1 MTMLAANSRSD
12 GTLYGSVLIF
22 KITSTCRHS
31 IGAQIAKCS
40 KIRSNF
46 CNRAVR
52 TAGNGCVPLRKS
64 DLMLRA
70 ARSARYISLMSP
82 AVRIPEGFVDELKA
96 RLRPS
101 DIIGRKVKL
110 KKQGKEWVGLSPFTN
125 EKTPSFYVN
134 DQKKIF
140 KCFSSGL
147 GGDVISF
154 VMETERLSF
163 MEAVEKLADD
173 AGMALPKA
181 TPESQEQYD
190 RRQRLYAAC
199 EAATAFYEAELRNRD
214 GADARRYLAA
224 RGLQPDRWSAYRLGY
239 SPDDWRKTFEHLKA
253 CGFSQSEIVEAGLAV
268 EKEGGGE
275 PYDRFR
281 GRLMFPIEDS
291 RGKVIAFGGRAL
303 QDDAKPKYLNSSDT
317 PLFHKSKVLYRYKA
331 AREAFGSTEEGGL
344 IVCEG
349 YMDVIALCEAGFGH
363 AVAPLGTALTE
374 DQLSLL
380 WRAGPE
386 PVLCF
391 DGDRAGLGAAHR
403 SIERALPGL
412 QPGRSVF
419 FCLLSDGLDPD
430 DLIRAQGPG
439 AMGKALDAAL
449 PLVEVLW
456 RRERDAESL
465 DTPERQAGLQQRLM
479 QAASNIQN
487 GAVKSA
493 YERELKT
500 RMRDFFWQLRRQ
512 TRGGSTSARSSVN
525 TRLNAGGHD
534 GDAKLKMGRQPKLKG
549 LGNIMYAVDNPH
561 LLDVGYEALATAD
574 LPDPDVSA
582 IRDTLIGQN
591 TTESGVDRTHL
602 SNHLEGIGKLRAAEL
617 LRTYPDIPEIPPGGP
632 EEREWLIALEQYARP
647 DGTDRSGR
655 VSSEAFATL
664 EDARHRHR
672 MVSERRARTARL
684 NEAAEKA
691 DQD

>member
-1 MTMLAANSRSD
+1 MNAP
-12 GTLYGSVLIF
+12 I
-22 KITSTCRHS
+22 
-31 IGAQIAKCS
+31 
-40 KIRSNF
+40 
-46 CNRAVR
+46 
-52 TAGNGCVPLRKS
+52 
-64 DLMLRA
+64 
-70 ARSARYISLMSP
+70 
-82 AVRIPEGFVDELKA
+82 RIPDGFVDELKA
-96 RLRPS
+96 RIRPS
-101 DIIGRKVKL
+101 DVIGRKVKL

-140 KCFSSGL
+140 KCFSSGI

-163 MEAVEKLADD
+163 MEAVEKLADE
-173 AGMALPKA
+173 AGMSLPKA

-190 RRQRLYAAC
+190 RRQRLYGAC
-199 EAATAFYEAELRNRD
+199 EAAAAFFETCLRAPEGAE
-214 GADARRYLAA
+214 ARRYLEH
-224 RGLQPDRWSAYRLGY
+224 RGLRPDRWSAYRLGF
-239 SPDDWRKTFEHLKA
+239 SPDDWRKTFEHLKTK
-253 CGFSQSEIVEAGLAV
+253 GFSQSEIVEAGLAV
-268 EKEGGGE
+268 EKDGGGE

-291 RGKVIAFGGRAL
+291 RGHVIAFGGRGL
-303 QDDAKPKYLNSSDT
+303 EPNAKPKYLNSSDT
-317 PLFHKSKVLYRYKA
+317 PLFHKSRVLYHYKD
-331 AREAFGSTEEGGL
+331 AREAFGATDEGGL

-349 YMDVIALCEAGFGH
+349 YMDVIALSEAGFAH

-374 DQLSLL
+374 EQLGLL

-391 DGDRAGLGAAHR
+391 DGDRAGLGAAYR

-430 DLIRAQGPG
+430 DLIRDHGPG

-456 RRERDAESL
+456 RRERDLEAV
-465 DTPERQAGLQQRLM
+465 DTPERQAGLEKRLM
-479 QAASNIQN
+479 QAASTIQD

-493 YERELKT
+493 YERELKA
-500 RMRDFFWQLRRQ
+500 RMRDYLWQIRSANREQ
-512 TRGGSTSARSSVN
+512 RAQRDWKQKGKTRGGSA
-525 TRLNAGGHD
+525 H
-534 GDAKLKMGRQPKLKG
+534 GDDMLKKGPPAKLKG
-549 LGNIMYAVDNPH
+549 LGNLVYAVDNPH
-561 LLDVGYEALATAD
+561 LLDVGYEALAAAEFK
-574 LPDPDVSA
+574 DPDVSA
-582 IRDTLIGQN
+582 IRDALISQN
-591 TTESGVDRTHL
+591 TAESGVDRKTL
-602 SNHLEGIGKLRAAEL
+602 SNHLEGLGKMRAVEL
-617 LRTYPDIPEIPPGGP
+617 LTNYPDVPEIPQSGS
-632 EEREWLIALEQYARP
+632 EEREWLIALEQYARL

-655 VSSEAFATL
+655 NSGEAFATP

-672 MVSERRARTARL
+672 LVAERRARTARL

-691 DQD
+691 DQN

>member
-1 MTMLAANSRSD
+1 MNA
-12 GTLYGSVLIF
+12 
-22 KITSTCRHS
+22 
-31 IGAQIAKCS
+31 
-40 KIRSNF
+40 
-46 CNRAVR
+46 
-52 TAGNGCVPLRKS
+52 P
-64 DLMLRA
+64 
-70 ARSARYISLMSP
+70 
-82 AVRIPEGFVDELKA
+82 VRIPDGFVDELKA
-96 RLRPS
+96 RIRPS
-101 DIIGRKVKL
+101 DVIGRKVKL

-140 KCFSSGL
+140 KCFSSGI

-163 MEAVEKLADD
+163 MEAVEKLAEE
-173 AGMALPKA
+173 AGMSLPKA

-190 RRQRLYAAC
+190 RRLRLIAAC
-199 EAATAFYEAELRNRD
+199 EAAAAYYEACLRAPE
-214 GADARRYLAA
+214 GAEARRYLEQ
-224 RGLQPDRWSAYRLGY
+224 RGLRPNSWGKYRLGF
-239 SPDDWRKTFEHLKA
+239 SPDDWRKTFEHLKSK
-253 CGFSQSEIVEAGLAV
+253 GFSQSEIVEAGLAV
-268 EKEGGGE
+268 AKDGGGD

-291 RGKVIAFGGRAL
+291 RGQVIAFGGRAL
-303 QDDAKPKYLNSSDT
+303 QPDAKPKYLNSSDT
-317 PLFHKSKVLYRYKA
+317 PLFHKSRVLYRYKA
-331 AREAFGSTEEGGL
+331 AREAFGGTDEGGL

-349 YMDVIALCEAGFGH
+349 YMDVIALCEAGFEH

-374 DQLSLL
+374 EQIALL

-391 DGDRAGLGAAHR
+391 DGDRAGLGAAYR

-430 DLIRAQGPG
+430 DLIREQGPG

-456 RRERDAESL
+456 RRERDIEAV
-465 DTPERQAGLQQRLM
+465 DTPERQAGLEQRLM
-479 QAASNIQN
+479 QAASAIQN

-493 YERELKT
+493 YERELKA
-500 RMRDFFWQLRRQ
+500 RMKDYLWQIRSAKRGGGRIPPRGGQIVSPALRGGPPAK
-512 TRGGSTSARSSVN
+512 TRG
-525 TRLNAGGHD
+525 L
-534 GDAKLKMGRQPKLKG
+534 G
-549 LGNIMYAVDNPH
+549 LVVRAVDSPH
-561 LLDVGYEALATAD
+561 LAEIGFEALAVAD

-582 IRDTLIGQN
+582 IRDALISQN
-591 TTESGVDRTHL
+591 TAESGVDRKALSDHL
-602 SNHLEGIGKLRAAEL
+602 MGLGKLRAAEL
-617 LRTYPDIPEIPPGGP
+617 LTQYPDIPDIPHGGE
-632 EEREWLIALEQYARP
+632 EEREWLIALEQYARLEST
-647 DGTDRSGR
+647 DGSGR
-655 VSSEAFATL
+655 SAGDAFATP

-672 MVSERRARTARL
+672 LVSERRARTARL

-691 DQD
+691 DQN

>member
-1 MTMLAANSRSD
+1 MAPT
-12 GTLYGSVLIF
+12 
-22 KITSTCRHS
+22 
-31 IGAQIAKCS
+31 
-40 KIRSNF
+40 
-46 CNRAVR
+46 
-52 TAGNGCVPLRKS
+52 
-64 DLMLRA
+64 
-70 ARSARYISLMSP
+70 
-82 AVRIPEGFVDELKA
+82 VRIPDGFVDELKA

-140 KCFSSGL
+140 KCFSSGM

-163 MEAVEKLADD
+163 MEAVEKLAEE
-173 AGMALPKA
+173 AGMSLPKA

-190 RRQRLYAAC
+190 KRQRLIAAS
-199 EAATAFYEAELRNRD
+199 EAAAVFYEACLRSAE
-214 GADARRYLAA
+214 GAEARAYLEN
-224 RGLQPDRWSAYRLGY
+224 RGLKPDRWSNYRLGY
-239 SPDDWRKTFEHLKA
+239 SPDDWRKTIEHLKGL
-253 CGFSQSEIVEAGLAV
+253 GFSMREIVDAGLAV

-281 GRLMFPIEDS
+281 GRLMFPIEDT
-291 RGKVIAFGGRAL
+291 RGAVIAFGGRAL
-303 QDDAKPKYLNSSDT
+303 QADAKPKYLNSSDT
-317 PLFHKSKVLYRYKA
+317 ELFHKSSVLYRYKH
-331 AREAFGSTEEGGL
+331 AREAFGGTDEGGL

-374 DQLSLL
+374 EQLGLL

-391 DGDRAGLGAAHR
+391 DGDRAGLGAAYR

-419 FCLLSDGLDPD
+419 FSLLSDGMDPD
-430 DLIRAQGPG
+430 DLIRARGAK
-439 AMGKALDAAL
+439 AMGDLLASAL

-456 RRERDAESL
+456 RRERDAEPM
-465 DTPERQAGLQQRLM
+465 DTPERQAGLKQRLM
-479 QAASNIQN
+479 QAASTIQN

-493 YERELKT
+493 YERELT
-500 RMRDFFWQLRRQ
+500 VRMNDHLWSVRRAK
-512 TRGGSTSARSSVN
+512 RGSS
-525 TRLNAGGHD
+525 GHFKSESPLKR
-534 GDAKLKMGRQPKLKG
+534 GAPAKLRG
-549 LGNIMYAVDNPH
+549 LGLVVRAVDNPH
-561 LLDVGYEALATAD
+561 LSEIGYEALALAD
-574 LPDPDVSA
+574 LPDQQVCALRDSVLAQIDAGTVLDRKTLSDHLVSC
-582 IRDTLIGQN
+582 GN
-591 TTESGVDRTHL
+591 T
-602 SNHLEGIGKLRAAEL
+602 RAAEL
-617 LRTYPDIPEIPPGGP
+617 LNNYPEVPEIAPGGP

-647 DGTDRSGR
+647 DGADQSARPDG
-655 VSSEAFATL
+655 EAFASL
-664 EDARHRHR
+664 DDARRRHR
-672 MVSERRARTARL
+672 LVSERQARTARL
-684 NEAAEKA
+684 NEAAEQA